1 MSEYKLSDRMERI
14 VKAMY
19 DSEKGITYVLYVDNG
34 NIYTVR
40 EHIITGAREE
50 TANAWQIE
58 IDELANMGLLYGSPE
73 QNYILTSEYGEPLVK
88 RLVNTEP
95 RSGN

>member
-1 MSEYKLSDRMERI
+1 MSVYKLSDRMVRI

-19 DSEKGITYVLYVDNG
+19 DSEKGITHVLYVDNG

-40 EHIITGAREE
+40 KHIITGAREE

-58 IDELANMGLLYGSPE
+58 IDELVNMGILYGSPE
-73 QNYILTSEYGEPLVK
+73 QNYIFDQ
-88 RLVNTEP
+88 
-95 RSGN
+95 